1 MGSSREIKGQREF
14 YLNFSRLIVGTVHG
28 DGSNLTAQE
37 LWLSTGGPQTLNPT
51 GLGKMVKAVRDPQG

>member
-1 MGSSREIKGQREF
+1 M
-14 YLNFSRLIVGTVHG
+14 GTVHG